1 MGKSYDLIIERSKLE
16 LGDKMSHLHHLIL
29 LKQYQKGLRTSD
41 RTKIDSMKLLDSG
54 DEELLKAAAGHFR
67 ISEALS
73 LYIASFGNDH
83 VSHQNDRT

>member
-1 MGKSYDLIIERSKLE
+1 MIAPKKVFFSTFLGIYPTMMKYFSKV
-16 LGDKMSHLHHLIL
+16 
-29 LKQYQKGLRTSD
+29 LKA
-41 RTKIDSMKLLDSG
+41 
-54 DEELLKAAAGHFR
+54 AAAGHFR